1 MKITTFAIAAAMTAA
16 SFGVASAQ
24 SGSSFKSDP
33 SQCMANVGAL
43 DKNGDGFLDNS
54 EMSAYGR
61 VETNVDVNGDGRISA
76 QEMTVVCRDGAAQAL
91 QPKS

>member
-1 MKITTFAIAAAMTAA
+1 MKISTFALAAAMTAA

-24 SGSSFKSDP
+24 SGAFKSDP

-43 DKNGDGFLDNS
+43 DKNGDGFLDNT

-76 QEMTVVCRDGAAQAL
+76 QEMTVVCRDGASQAL